1 MTTVNCDRKISNN
14 MIHDGYSFSL
24 VSAYSGGRQRE
35 TCFDDMRLSAENN
48 LMICGYQLNVMKI
61 SMICGYQLNEI
72 NILMICGYQLN
83 EISNPRIQRK
93 DE

>member
-1 MTTVNCDRKISNN
+1 MTDIRFPWSLHILVAGSVKLVL
-14 MIHDGYSFSL
+14 MICGYQL
-24 VSAYSGGRQRE
+24 NE
-35 TCFDDMRLSAENN
+35 INI

-72 NILMICGYQLN
+72 
-83 EISNPRIQRK
+83 SNPRIQRK